1 MAAEPKPALEAQPLT
16 ETASETQSETQKDN
30 KTILD
35 QIVEKGRVGQTAD
48 ERKEGKR
55 WLTTLIDEVMQGQIT
70 VSEDTDKML
79 NKRIEDLDKQITK
92 QLNEVLHADEFQK
105 LEASWR
111 GLKYLVMQTETS
123 TSLKIKLMNAS
134 KKDVF
139 KDLDGAVEFD
149 QSQLFKKIYEE
160 EYGTLGGKPFG
171 TLIGDYEFGRT
182 PQDVSLLRNMSGIA
196 ATSHAPFIAAA
207 SPSLFNFE
215 SFTELA
221 GPRDLEKI
229 FDNDAYIEWKSFRE
243 SDDSR
248 YVGLCLPHVLTR
260 LPYGEKTVPV
270 EEFNFEED
278 VDGRDHKKY
287 LWSNAA
293 YAFGA
298 RLTDAFARHEWCA
311 AIRGVEGGG
320 LVEGLPTHVFETD
333 DGDIA
338 AKFPTE
344 IAITDRRENELAK
357 LGFIPLS
364 FYKGT
369 DRAAFMGAQS
379 AQKAQLYL
387 DEDANANSRLSTQLQ
402 YMFACSR
409 FAHFLKSMMRDKV
422 GSFMAREQCESFL
435 NKWIAHYVLLDD
447 MAPQDLKAK
456 YPLRDARIEVADVP
470 GKPGSYT
477 AIAYLRPHF
486 QLDALGV
493 SLRLVAKLPPP
504 KG

>member
-1 MAAEPKPALEAQPLT
+1 MAAEAKPSPEAQT
-16 ETASETQSETQKDN
+16 VTATETQSDN

-35 QIVEKGRVGQTAD
+35 VICEEGRIGQTPQ
-48 ERKEGKR
+48 ERANGKL
-55 WLTTLIDEVMQGQIT
+55 WLKDLVGEVMNGQMV
-70 VSEDTDKML
+70 VSNETDKMI
-79 NKRIEDLDKQITK
+79 NKRIDDLDKLISK
-92 QLNEVLHADEFQK
+92 QLNEVMHAPEFQK
-105 LEASWR
+105 IEGAWR
-111 GLKYLVMQTETS
+111 GLKYLVSQTVTS

-134 KKDVF
+134 KKDIF
-139 KDLDGAVEFD
+139 KDLDGASEFD

-160 EYGTLGGKPFG
+160 EYGTLGGNPFG
-171 TLIGDYEFGRT
+171 ALIGDYEFGRT
-182 PQDVSLLRNMSGIA
+182 PQDVDLLEKMSGIA
-196 ATSHAPFIAAA
+196 AASHAPFIAAA
-207 SPSLFNFE
+207 APSLFNFE

-229 FDNDAYIEWKSFRE
+229 FDNDAYIKWKMFRE

-293 YAFGA
+293 YAFAA
-298 RLTDAFARHEWCA
+298 RVTDAFFRHEWCA

-320 LVEGLPTHVFETD
+320 LVEGLPTHVFQTD
-333 DGDIA
+333 DGDVA
-338 AKFPTE
+338 AKCPTE

-357 LGFIPLS
+357 LGFIPIS
-364 FYKGT
+364 YYKGT
-369 DRAAFMGAQS
+369 DRAVFMGAQS

-387 DEDANANSRLSTQLQ
+387 DDDANANSRLSTQLQ
-402 YMFACSR
+402 YIFACSR
-409 FAHFLKSMMRDKV
+409 FAHFLKTMMRDKI
-422 GSFMAREQCESFL
+422 GSFMSRDQCESFL
-435 NKWIAHYVLLDD
+435 NKWISHYVLLDD

-456 YPLRDARIEVADVP
+456 FPLRDARIEVAEVA
-470 GKPGSYT
+470 GKPGAYT
-477 AIAYLRPHF
+477 AVAYLRPHF
-486 QLDALGV
+486 QLEALGV
-493 SLRLVAKLPPP
+493 SLRLVAKLPAP